1 MFRPLPVGKTVRRY
15 YGGIDRIDP
24 HEKSTLVPAAVALP

>member
-1 MFRPLPVGKTVRRY
+1 MFRPLPVSKTVRRY

-24 HEKSTLVPAAVALP
+24 HEKKAHWCQLL